1 MPLSLPRDAR
11 TEAVAS
17 IRAYLH
23 DELDVEVGDLAA
35 GGLLDFVLEEIGPS
49 IYNRAVRDVQERL
62 QAQVAELDIEV
73 HEEEFPYWT
82 RRGGVRRGR

>member
-1 MPLSLPRDAR
+1 MPLSLPPDAR

-17 IRAYLH
+17 LKAYLR
-23 DELDVEVGDLAA
+23 DEMDTEVGDLAA

-49 IYNRAVRDVQERL
+49 VYNQAVRDVQERL
-62 QAQVAELDIEV
+62 HAQVAEIDIEV

>member
-1 MPLSLPRDAR
+1 MTIVLPPEAR

-17 IRAYLH
+17 LKAYLRDH
-23 DELDVEVGDLAA
+23 LDVEAGDLAA

-49 IYNRAVRDVQERL
+49 VYNRAVRDVQERL
-62 QAQVAELDIEV
+62 HAHVAELDIEV

>member
-1 MPLSLPRDAR
+1 MPIVLPPDAR

-17 IRAYLH
+17 LKAYLR

-49 IYNRAVRDVQERL
+49 VYNRAVRDVQERL
-62 QAQVAELDIEV
+62 HAQIAEIDVEV